1 MEPVVAFYAQMNFE
15 QIESEVVS
23 HGLFIMG
30 STGTIVLVGAD
41 KHWWKIFSQ
50 SPEFKD
56 DIKDPVDRWS
66 KRVLNEIAAHSG
78 ATSIFPSDGPP
89 YAPFISWALETGQF
103 WQSPTGMMIHERAGL
118 MISIRGALQFSTPFH
133 KSLPKTNPCH
143 ACIDMPCTSACPVD
157 ALSNKHHYNV
167 PECKAYLKSASGGK
181 TCMSLGCEAR
191 RVCPVSQSF
200 GRLNQ
205 QSAFH
210 MQAFMR
216 AST

>member
-1 MEPVVAFYAQMNFE
+1 MNFE

-50 SPEFKD
+50 SPESKD
-56 DIKDPVDRWS
+56 DIKDPVDRLVKTRI
-66 KRVLNEIAAHSG
+66 KRNCCALRSNIYLSLRR
-78 ATSIFPSDGPP
+78 ATIRSIHILGLGNGSIL
-89 YAPFISWALETGQF
+89 AESR
-103 WQSPTGMMIHERAGL
+103 TGMMIHERAGL

-191 RVCPVSQSF
+191 RVCPVSRSF
-200 GRLNQ
+200 GRVNQ